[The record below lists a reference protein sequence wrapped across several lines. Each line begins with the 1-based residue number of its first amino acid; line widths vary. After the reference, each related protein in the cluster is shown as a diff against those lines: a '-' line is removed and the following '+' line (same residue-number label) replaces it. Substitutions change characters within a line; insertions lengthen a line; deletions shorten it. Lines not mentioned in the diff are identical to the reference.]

1 MTHRTSNMHPHLRP
15 RARLLAREARKP
27 PRASDLILCLTLALI
42 VAAALASLL
51 LPSFAATSP
60 IAAL

>member
-1 MTHRTSNMHPHLRP
+1 MHPHLRP